1 MIPRR
6 NSISSSCAI
15 PQLSVSVVVLQE
27 ETRYEQNRTE
37 NLICIDRW
45 RVWREMAEY
54 GGVRRDMAEYGGIWR
69 EVKTPSK
76 HLILSYYCIKE
87 QFRNMW
93 RDEAEDGEEWRSM
106 AESAISRL
114 FPPSVDTN
122 HNFRTLQNRVSSRL
136 LSRLVGLGRIF

>member
-1 MIPRR
+1 M
-6 NSISSSCAI
+6 
-15 PQLSVSVVVLQE
+15 E
-27 ETRYEQNRTE
+27 ETRFEQNRTE

-93 RDEAEDGEEWRSM
+93 RDDGGRWRGM
-106 AESAISRL
+106 AEYGGLRHFSPFSAIGRYKSQ
-114 FPPSVDTN
+114 FPYFAKSCFFLKRVDA
-122 HNFRTLQNRVSSRL
+122 QQSWIL
-136 LSRLVGLGRIF
+136 LLGLDQWRWISCLLLLIIQ

>member
-1 MIPRR
+1 M
-6 NSISSSCAI
+6 
-15 PQLSVSVVVLQE
+15 E
-27 ETRYEQNRTE
+27 ETRFEQNRTE

-93 RDEAEDGEEWRSM
+93 RDDGGRWRGM
-106 AESAISRL
+106 AEYGGVVRHFSPFSAIGRYKSQ
-114 FPPSVDTN
+114 FPY
-122 HNFRTLQNRVSSRL
+122 FAKRVSS
-136 LSRLVGLGRIF
+136 